1 MGKLK
6 TTFISAFLML
16 TGCLCFAK
24 QISIQVVQHGAGA
37 EEVFEQSFVIEDQ
50 LLDGLFE
57 SGYIVTNSPAVIS
70 NSSSEDLSLW
80 NMGIGD
86 AWEGSSDYF
95 AQINLFFDSSEIE
108 SSGNAVLNKVDLA
121 VASVKSG
128 KKISGSSFTTS
139 KKLVDAKDLKKL
151 SSDVISEIYK
161 AIRSNK
167 A

>member
-6 TTFISAFLML
+6 TTFLIAFLML
-16 TGCLCFAK
+16 TTCFCFAK
-24 QISIQVVQHGAGA
+24 QISIQIVQHGAGA
-37 EEVFEQSFVIEDQ
+37 DSVFEQAFQLEDQ

-70 NSSSEDLSLW
+70 KSSSEDLNLW

-95 AQINLFFDSSEIE
+95 AQINLFFDSAEME

-121 VASVKSG
+121 VASVKTG
-128 KKISGSSFTTS
+128 KKISGSSFKTS
-139 KKLVDAKDLKKL
+139 TKLIDNKALKNL